1 MIRLLIADDHAVVRT
16 GLRHLVATFDGV
28 ELVGAAANG
37 EEAVALCAEHGPDVV
52 LMDLEMPVLDGTE
65 ATRRI
70 VEVQPRVAVVVLTS
84 FSDREQILRALDA
97 GAVGYLLKD
106 AEPAELER
114 AVRAAARG
122 EAPLDPRAG
131 RALLQDRASGSPLDG
146 LSEREREVLGMV
158 ARGLPNK
165 LIAREL
171 AISEKT
177 VKTHLTSVY
186 RTLGVTDRTQAA
198 LWAERHGLGSWTEV
212 RLRRTARGGTIILCE
227 TVLSGSPSCSGSPQ
241 R

>member
-37 EEAVALCAEHGPDVV
+37 DEAVALCAEHGPDVV
-52 LMDLEMPVLDGTE
+52 LMDLEMPVLDGIE

-70 VEVQPRVAVVVLTS
+70 VEAAPGVAVVVLTS

-97 GAVGYLLKD
+97 GAIGYLLKD

-131 RALLQDRASGSPLDG
+131 RALLQDRVAGSPLDG
-146 LSEREREVLGMV
+146 LSEREREVLAMV

-171 AISEKT
+171 GISEKT
-177 VKTHLTSVY
+177 VKTHLTSVF
-186 RTLGVTDRTQAA
+186 RTIGVTDRTQAA
-198 LWAERHGLGSWTEV
+198 LWAERHGLGS
-212 RLRRTARGGTIILCE
+212 
-227 TVLSGSPSCSGSPQ
+227 
-241 R
+241 